1 MTCSQGPDLNSLGGA
16 LQLNRDL
23 QSENAN
29 LREAIRQSNQA
40 LKERCEELQQFQ
52 LKNREEKVFL
62 ARKFQEARALVEQL
76 RAANSDLQRR
86 AEGEYEEGKAA
97 GLQVGSAR
105 SSLASYTTISQS
117 MFANVVGQGLE
128 EGPSDQ
134 VTGGAQERNEEQ
146 GPETQQQAAV
156 ASPVSS
162 SPANTAVE
170 IKLEDGMSKLKI
182 AESEKSDLQHKLTLV
197 QTRIAQF
204 EQSQERL
211 RRQEAELQ
219 EQKVASEQKL
229 QGLSKQLEQMT
240 EDQASLKAQVTS
252 LLAELQD
259 SQNSLEVKTQQC
271 SEIEQKCRRT
281 EEKLRVL
288 EQEMELQ
295 KKQSSVT
302 VDQLRI
308 AVHSYESALKTER
321 QNASE
326 DKRKLAQLQAAYHQL
341 FMDYDVMANNVDG
354 KNNKIQVDEVMQQL
368 REAEDALVMKQELID
383 KLKEDAERMKTELET
398 IPVLNAQAEVFKADF
413 LAERSA
419 REKLHEQK
427 ELQQERLLVLQ
438 AEYNKL
444 RADQEDAA
452 RAHIEEM
459 QRRHNDSLRAPMSS
473 PGNYVQSG
481 NTIPFNAPAEPSSRR
496 SIPDEQP
503 DFRCPKCQYLA
514 PDMDTLQIHVMDCI
528 Q

>member
-86 AEGEYEEGKAA
+86 AEGEYEEGKIE
-97 GLQVGSAR
+97 GNEFLLLLRAR
-105 SSLASYTTISQS
+105 KEE
-117 MFANVVGQGLE
+117 LE
-128 EGPSDQ
+128 EVLKTLRAENQELRRKLAVAGSL
-134 VTGGAQERNEEQ
+134 VVIQERNEEQ